1 MFRVTV
7 PLFTIPALIQS
18 YIKYFSTGSA
28 DTSFRLAFDATL
40 PYNWKT
46 PTTYLLTM
54 LVQIVSFANSAAIYA
69 ISFIMFFG
77 VCTYLVALNDDFK
90 QSVSLLDD
98 QIRCSSF
105 RTKAKLRKQFHDL
118 IQFHAEA
125 KELSF
130 KSCEFILTTPL
141 KSFSFFF
148 SRLGYLCSGAY
159 GALTTILLLNSV
171 LVCSDLLLETHF
183 VMLTAL

>member
-1 MFRVTV
+1 MKIGELLTGFATYEAAHKRFKNIAAKAEFYMFRVTV

-46 PTTYLLTM
+46 PATYLLTM

-77 VCTYLVALNDDFK
+77 VCTYLVALNEDFQ
-90 QSVSLLDD
+90 QSVTLLDD
-98 QIRCSSF
+98 RIRSSSS
-105 RTKAKLRKQFHDL
+105 RSSLKLKKQFHEL
-118 IQFHAEA
+118 IQFHAKA
-125 KELSF
+125 KELS
-130 KSCEFILTTPL
+130 LV
-141 KSFSFFF
+141 SFS
-148 SRLGYLCSGAY
+148 YL
-159 GALTTILLLNSV
+159 
-171 LVCSDLLLETHF
+171 F
-183 VMLTAL
+183 